1 MNFCLLEFLLVFGE
15 LLSILWPQLWGASFR
30 WLGEVWEALMASSS
44 WCIGQTRIKRTT
56 DQEVLVYFIGFWW
69 YYTNCFFSMRNVS
82 RWRNLKHFD
91 NVTTIEYADGQ
102 VFVDILKV
110 IYSILCVLE
119 EFSSA
124 MLQCLLPCIVQLLPK
139 NDPLIHCI
147 RAYTCYR
154 MMIGMHCVT
163 EERIQRLKVYIQEYQ
178 HWCTVR
184 ISQIILSFLECLI
197 HFFS

>member
-1 MNFCLLEFLLVFGE
+1 
-15 LLSILWPQLWGASFR
+15 
-30 WLGEVWEALMASSS
+30 
-44 WCIGQTRIKRTT
+44 
-56 DQEVLVYFIGFWW
+56 
-69 YYTNCFFSMRNVS
+69 MRNVS

-119 EFSSA
+119 EFSSV
-124 MLQCLLPCIVQLLPK
+124 MSQCLLPCIVQLLPK

-147 RAYTCYR
+147 RAYTRYR
-154 MMIGMHCVT
+154 TMIGMHCVT

-184 ISQIILSFLECLI
+184 ISQLLFSRVLNTKLFLSRK
-197 HFFS
+197 